1 MYDYIKE
8 KVCDLKSGLATSP
21 HCFLPIIITDEE
33 SSKEIMQGHITLSPM
48 VDIDVQKRLFSD
60 LKDVADI
67 TAINIDNGYVC
78 DTSDLKTLSLS
89 LYHLEYREPG
99 FKKLNPKFRNIGD
112 VAVIL
117 LNPQAF
123 MQALGWGVSVV
134 FSHLRTLEV
143 ATAQYKEISYE
154 LEHWDMFAR
163 PLKESW
169 KKEIFAMA
177 RMRPGINAIDEYVA
191 SEPVSFDIGDLS
203 EIAIC
208 VSVKDLIKGKFPER
222 LMQLDILTLLQASKP
237 QMSGIQGYVFSVA
250 GNIQEIEPTEEWI
263 NRFKGI
269 LSGEEWKANTT
280 IDKLVAD
287 GAAKP
292 RLIFHSI
299 YGDSIFIG
307 INRIEVRFQFY
318 QENQERL
325 LKDFITLVEKL
336 ANTKF
341 CHMQIELNANL
352 GTIKETKAQ
361 RMASFQE
368 SKSYIVNN
376 LDVLHRIEADYNLK
390 TNIMGVTG
398 AQRAWHY
405 TIQIK
410 TPWNEHLLWYDSKQ
424 VIDFWSKAENY
435 SQNTIHKLMRGN
447 AYARYKKI

>member
-1 MYDYIKE
+1 MFEYIKE
-8 KVCDLKSGLATSP
+8 KIYDLKSGFTTSP
-21 HCFLPIIITDEE
+21 QCFLPIIIADEDT
-33 SSKEIMQGHITLSPM
+33 SREIMQGHITLCPM
-48 VDIDVQKRLFSD
+48 VDFEVQKRLFSN

-67 TAINIDNGYVC
+67 TVTNIDNGYVC

-89 LYHLEYREPG
+89 LFHLEYGESG
-99 FKKLNPKFRNIGD
+99 FKRINPKFKDLGN

-123 MQALGWGVSVV
+123 MQAVGWGVSVV
-134 FSHLRTLEV
+134 FPHLCTLEIT
-143 ATAQYKEISYE
+143 TAQYKEISYE
-154 LEHWDMFAR
+154 LENWDLFAR
-163 PLKESW
+163 PIKESW

-208 VSVKDLIKGKFPER
+208 VPVRELINGQFPER
-222 LMQLDILTLLQASKP
+222 LMQPDILSLLQAYKP
-237 QMSGIQGYVFSVA
+237 KMSGIQGYVFSVA

-263 NRFKGI
+263 SQFKSI
-269 LSGEEWKANTT
+269 LADEEWKANTT
-280 IDKLVAD
+280 IDKLVPD

-307 INRIEVRFQFY
+307 INRIEVRFLFY
-318 QENQERL
+318 EEKQKRL
-325 LKDFITLVEKL
+325 LMNFIELIEKL
-336 ANTKF
+336 VNTKF
-341 CHMQIELNANL
+341 CHMQMELNANL
-352 GTIKETKAQ
+352 GTIKETKVQ

-368 SKSYIVNN
+368 SKSYVVNN
-376 LDVLHRIEADYNLK
+376 LEVFHRIEADYNLK
-390 TNIMGVTG
+390 TNIMGVT
-398 AQRAWHY
+398 ASQRAWHY

-410 TPWNEHLLWYDSKQ
+410 TPWNEHFLWYDSKQ
-424 VIDFWSKAENY
+424 VLDFWCKAEIY
-435 SQNTIHKLMRGN
+435 SKNTIQKLMRGN

>member
-1 MYDYIKE
+1 MFDYFKE
-8 KVCDLKSGLATSP
+8 KIYALKSGLTTSP
-21 HCFLPIIITDEE
+21 HCFLPMIITDEE

-48 VDIDVQKRLFSD
+48 VDIDVQKRLFSV

-89 LYHLEYREPG
+89 LYHLEYGESG
-99 FKKLNPKFRNIGD
+99 FKGLDHKFRNIGD

-123 MQALGWGVSVV
+123 MQALSWGVSVV
-134 FSHLRTLEV
+134 FPHLRTLEI

-154 LEHWDMFAR
+154 LEHWDLFAR

-177 RMRPGINAIDEYVA
+177 RIRPGINAVDEYAA

-208 VSVKDLIKGKFPER
+208 VPVKDLIRGKFPER
-222 LMQLDILTLLQASKP
+222 LMQPDILTLLQASKP
-237 QMSGIQGYVFSVA
+237 KMSGIQGYVFSVS

-263 NRFKGI
+263 SQFKSI
-269 LSGEEWKANTT
+269 LPDEKWKANTT

-299 YGDSIFIG
+299 YGDSILIG
-307 INRIEVRFQFY
+307 INRIEVHFQFY
-318 QENQERL
+318 EENQKRL
-325 LKDFITLVEKL
+325 LMDFITLVEKL
-336 ANTKF
+336 TNTKF

-352 GTIKETKAQ
+352 GTIKEKKVLK
-361 RMASFQE
+361 MASLQE
-368 SKSYIVNN
+368 SKSYVVNN
-376 LDVLHRIEADYNLK
+376 LDVFHRIEADYNLK
-390 TNIMGVTG
+390 TNIMGVTTS
-398 AQRAWHY
+398 QRAWHY
-405 TIQIK
+405 MIRIK
-410 TPWNEHLLWYDSKQ
+410 TPWNEHFPWYDSKQ
-424 VIDFWSKAENY
+424 VLDFWCKAENY
-435 SQNTIHKLMRGN
+435 SKNIIQKLMRGN